1 VPFLKRT
8 RRNLVK
14 KRVLIVDDEANLL
27 IALEACLR
35 AEGYEVVA
43 ASDAAE
49 ALMRL
54 TEAVPDLI
62 VSDIRMPGTDGF
74 ALARHLRAS
83 PRTKLVPI
91 VFLTARDSV
100 ADRIEGFKSGVDA
113 YLTKPFEYRELVA
126 VVASILE
133 RVQRTHAEIAK
144 LVGVDRR
151 NGEGEFE
158 DSQLTDAERR
168 VADAVARGLM
178 NKEIAAELGISVRT
192 VEHHIS
198 HILTKKNFGS
208 RVDIARHV
216 YRVAGRA

>member
-1 VPFLKRT
+1 
-8 RRNLVK
+8 
-14 KRVLIVDDEANLL
+14 LIVDDEANLL
-27 IALEACLR
+27 MALEACLR
-35 AEGYEVVA
+35 SEGYEVVA
-43 ASDAAE
+43 AKDAAE
-49 ALMRL
+49 ALVRL
-54 TEAVPDLI
+54 AEAVPDII
-62 VSDIRMPGTDGF
+62 VSDVRMPGTDGF
-74 ALARHLRAS
+74 ALARHLRAA

-113 YLTKPFEYRELVA
+113 YLTKPFEYGELTA
-126 VVASILE
+126 VIASILE
-133 RVQRTHAEIAK
+133 RVQRTHSEIAK
-144 LVGVDRR
+144 LVGVEHRS
-151 NGEGEFE
+151 GEEGAFV
-158 DSQLTDAERR
+158 DSELTEAERR
-168 VADAVARGLM
+168 VADAVSRGLM

>member
-1 VPFLKRT
+1 M
-8 RRNLVK
+8 K

-27 IALEACLR
+27 MALEACLK
-35 AEGYEVVA
+35 AEGYEVVSA
-43 ASDAAE
+43 KDAAE

-54 TEAVPDLI
+54 AEAVPDII
-62 VSDIRMPGTDGF
+62 VSDVRMPGTDGF
-74 ALARHLRAS
+74 ALARHLRAA

-100 ADRIEGFKSGVDA
+100 ADRIEGFRSGVDA
-113 YLTKPFEYRELVA
+113 YLTKPFEYGELIA

-133 RVQRTHAEIAK
+133 RVQRTHSEIAK
-144 LVGVDRR
+144 LVGVEPRVGDA
-151 NGEGEFE
+151 GAFE
-158 DSQLTDAERR
+158 DSELTDAERR
-168 VADAVARGLM
+168 VADAVSRGLM

-216 YRVAGRA
+216 YHAARRA